1 MIVIRNRASI
11 KILCFFVL
19 LMVSPVKASP
29 LDAEVEEIWERFT
42 EPDCC
47 FTMVDYAGNII
58 MQTGHWIYLEDEYLT
73 ADNKLFQVIGI
84 DEEQYLARAE
94 LIDEVELEH
103 WSLNDLRKEL
113 GISVIEAQENQN
125 RGLIGVYH
133 THNAESYVPTDGTDS
148 VNGKGG
154 IHQVGAAFVNTLKNL
169 GVSVEYSEHLHL
181 PHDRGAYRRSRNTVL
196 ELLSKNPDAIFD
208 IHRDAAPRGEYA
220 LQLGNEWI
228 TSIQFVVGRQN
239 QNLGINKKFAQ
250 SIKKIADEMY
260 PGLVKGI
267 FYGRGNYNQDLTPL
281 SLLLEVGAHT
291 NSRDAAERG
300 ISLFSEV
307 VDLYFYGPQAE
318 AKGRGSALP
327 EAAAAARRSI
337 TGLVLFVISGVAIFY
352 IINAGGFG
360 PALERLKG
368 LFRLK

>member
-1 MIVIRNRASI
+1 MTVIRSRIWRKS
-11 KILCFFVL
+11 LCLFVL
-19 LMVSPVKASP
+19 LVSFPVMASS
-29 LDAEVEEIWERFT
+29 LDIEVEKVWERFT
-42 EPDCC
+42 DPECF
-47 FTMVDYAGNII
+47 FTMVDDAGNII

-73 ADNKLFQVIGI
+73 AENKLFQVIGV
-84 DEEQYLARAE
+84 DEEQYIARAE
-94 LIDEVELEH
+94 LIEQVELEH
-103 WSLNDLRKEL
+103 WSLDDLRKEL
-113 GISVIEAQENQN
+113 GISVVEAEENQN

-148 VNGKGG
+148 INGKGG
-154 IHQVGAAFVNTLKNL
+154 IHQVGAAFVNALESL
-169 GVSVEYSEHLHL
+169 GVSVEYSEKLHL

-208 IHRDAAPRGEYA
+208 LHRDAAPRGEYA

-239 QNLGINKKFAQ
+239 QNLGINKKFAN

-300 ISLFSEV
+300 VSLFSEV

-327 EAAAAARRSI
+327 EATAAARRSI
-337 TGLVLFVISGVAIFY
+337 TGLILFVISGVAIFY
-352 IINAGGFG
+352 VINAGGFA